1 MPAKKWFDNDV
12 TLDLLRSKT
21 VAVVGYGIQGR
32 AQANNMKDSGL
43 DVVVG
48 LRKEGKTWDLAEKDG
63 HIVKEVADASNSA
76 DIIHILVPD
85 MEQAV
90 VYTNNIASEIVSWQ
104 GIEFFAWSVYSLEV
118 DRPT

>member
-1 MPAKKWFDNDV
+1 MEFKV
-12 TLDLLRSKT
+12 E
-21 VAVVGYGIQGR
+21 

-48 LRKEGKTWDLAEKDG
+48 LRKEGKTWDLAEKEG

-90 VYTNNIASEIVSWQ
+90 VYTNNIAPKLSRGKTLSFSH
-104 GIEFFAWSVYSLEV
+104 GAVYSLEV
-118 DRPT
+118 DRPA